1 MKLQKSRRS
10 SYTRV
15 ALKSETDDTLQLH
28 LSHLNPLNQQ
38 NWHSGVAFDN
48 SYQTPSN
55 KRAQSVYPEPD
66 SPQKAPY
73 QNDEPMET
81 GKQAGSRTPTLK
93 GVIHEGMGMFD
104 AATPEMKR
112 VRNQR
117 KHPSVIDK
125 MMLVSESISMTEQV
139 WNESMT
145 KIEHER
151 SVYDTPTDLSSPV
164 SYAMISP

>member
-1 MKLQKSRRS
+1 M
-10 SYTRV
+10 
-15 ALKSETDDTLQLH
+15 
-28 LSHLNPLNQQ
+28 
-38 NWHSGVAFDN
+38 AFDN

-55 KRAQSVYPEPD
+55 KRAQSVYPEPE
-66 SPQKAPY
+66 SPQRFSY
-73 QNDEPMET
+73 QNDELIET
-81 GKQAGSRTPTLK
+81 GKQARPRTPTLK
-93 GVIHEGMGMFD
+93 GIVHEGMGMFD

-145 KIEHER
+145 KVEHER

-164 SYAMISP
+164 SSPTISP